1 MRLVLR
7 TVALVAL
14 FPYLGVVL
22 LLVTGTASWSSVAY
36 VVALGALLGGLVTL
50 PDPQRAGR
58 RARPRGLSRG
68 AVLAL
73 AAIAVAR
80 AFVAGEGRH
89 LQLSPGGEGG
99 RAEGGARWMD
109 RLVDEGDMATAGT
122 RVLLATGMLRD
133 DERELPSAMTSA
145 YGAMRRDQGDAP
157 SPVLATYLGRQSPDA
172 FDLVVI
178 EPDRAASDVTTS
190 PRSALVFLHGYA
202 GNFDLPCWQ
211 VARAVASAGVV
222 TACPS
227 TRWVGDWWSP
237 AGEATL
243 RRTIEV
249 LKARGIDRIV
259 LAGLSNGGYGA
270 ARLARRMNG
279 TFAGLVLVSG
289 ADPATPPA
297 GIPTLVIHGSHDT
310 MASYESARL
319 YAANAGA
326 KLVTLDAGHFAML
339 VKSEQADRAVRDFV
353 ITALRD
359 RRSDAR
365 RRRAGTARPRLG
377 PRSRAAPHPCP
388 RVACC
393 NSAAPVRSGR
403 CRC

>member
-7 TVALVAL
+7 TVAIVAL
-14 FPYLGVVL
+14 FPYVGVVL

-36 VVALGALLGGLVTL
+36 VVALGVLLGGLVTL
-50 PDPQRAGR
+50 PDPRRSGR

-80 AFVAGEGRH
+80 AVVAGEGRH
-89 LQLSPGGEGG
+89 LQLPAGGGADR
-99 RAEGGARWMD
+99 RAEGGARWVD
-109 RLVDEGDMATAGT
+109 RLVDEGDMAVAGT

-157 SPVLATYLGRQSPDA
+157 SPVLATYLGLQSPDA
-172 FDLVVI
+172 FDLIVI
-178 EPDRAASDVTTS
+178 EPDRSPAEATAAPRITS
-190 PRSALVFLHGYA
+190 AVVFLHGYV
-202 GNFDLPCWQ
+202 GNFDLPCAQ
-211 VARAVASAGVV
+211 IARAVASAGIV

-243 RRTIEV
+243 RRTVDV
-249 LKARGIDRIV
+249 LRARGVEHIV

-270 ARLARRMNG
+270 AKLARRMNG
-279 TFAGLVLVSG
+279 TFSGLVLVSG
-289 ADPATPPA
+289 ADQATPPA

-310 MASYESARL
+310 MASYESACV

-339 VKSEQADRAVRDFV
+339 VKSEQADRAIREFV
-353 ITALRD
+353 I
-359 RRSDAR
+359 AR
-365 RRRAGTARPRLG
+365 LEGTRT
-377 PRSRAAPHPCP
+377 RAA
-388 RVACC
+388 R
-393 NSAAPVRSGR
+393 
-403 CRC
+403 